1 MAMALSEGLSSHIA
15 HRAIEALKRTGAKIR
30 NDRLA
35 LAEVKRALSAALDR
49 DPRVDELVA
58 RRIASLSRNVPVGS
72 AEYEVLYRQ
81 YYEQEIGKRRR

>member
-1 MAMALSEGLSSHIA
+1 MGLSEGLSSHLA
-15 HRAIEALKRTGAKIR
+15 HRAIEALRKSGAKIR

-49 DPRVDELVA
+49 DPRIDETVA
-58 RRIASLSRNVPVGS
+58 RRIASLSRQVPVGS

-81 YYEQEIGKRRR
+81 YYEQEMAKRRR

>member
-1 MAMALSEGLSSHIA
+1 MGLSEGLSSHLA
-15 HRAIEALKRTGAKIR
+15 HLAIEALKKSGAKFR

-49 DPRVDELVA
+49 DPRIDETVA
-58 RRIASLSRNVPVGS
+58 RRIASLSRQVPVGS

-81 YYEQEIGKRRR
+81 YYEQEMAKRRR

>member
-1 MAMALSEGLSSHIA
+1 MGLSEGLSSHLA
-15 HRAIEALKRTGAKIR
+15 HRAIEALKKSGAKIR

-49 DPRVDELVA
+49 DPRIDETVA
-58 RRIASLSRNVPVGS
+58 RRIASLSRQVPVGS

-81 YYEQEIGKRRR
+81 YYEQEMAKRRR